1 MPEIRRLTP
10 ADAPAYRALRL
21 RALWEYPQAFT
32 SSYAEDEKLPPEATV
47 NRLASAHLKF
57 WGAFDMGE
65 LCGMIGM
72 DRETRA
78 KCRHKATVVG
88 MYVAPEV
95 GGQGV
100 ARAVEHHVTSTLA
113 KLKDAHDPSD
123 EIVATSLQIGPRH
136 RYDQKLQ
143 EQVFVGTQVSRSLT
157 ARFSRQADLERFLA
171 TVETSQSLRISDVTT
186 ELSSEAELRRALR
199 DKAIASAKTKADD
212 MARAYGARLGPVY
225 SVSDVAPQFEYGIRE
240 GEWPVRYE
248 WRSGGLDRIEVT
260 GSRLE
265 RAGVD
270 TSLQSG
276 YVTYTDKIYTVF
288 LLAD

>member
-1 MPEIRRLTP
+1 MKAIHRVLL
-10 ADAPAYRALRL
+10 AVVAL
-21 RALWEYPQAFT
+21 ASGHVQAQVN
-32 SSYAEDEKLPPEATV
+32 ALPPTRHILVYGDAQARAIPDRFKIAIQFEATDI
-47 NRLASAHLKF
+47 NPDTAR
-57 WGAFDMGE
+57 
-65 LCGMIGM
+65 
-72 DRETRA
+72 
-78 KCRHKATVVG
+78 
-88 MYVAPEV
+88 
-95 GGQGV
+95 
-100 ARAVEHHVTSTLA
+100 RAVEHHVTSTLA
-113 KLKDAHDPSD
+113 KLKDAHVPSD

-199 DKAIASAKTKADD
+199 DKTIASAKTKADD